1 MMKMLKKHYEKFI
14 FIFLLLIFLLL
25 LGVQALSSDEQQQVT
40 IPPVK
45 NDYAK
50 INFDDDKY
58 HAEKHFRNIS
68 GDVSLKSVDKKD
80 EKKKGAYSEIDL
92 LAPPKLARCP
102 HFEQEH
108 LIPISDFPA
117 DEKEVRKKKCSACNS
132 PFDYVPP
139 EIYELS
145 SAAQSLKDSDND
157 GIPDDEEKKAG
168 LNPQNPND
176 VNEDADK
183 DGFSNLE
190 EYRLGTMMNNP
201 KSRPSY
207 ATKLFVKEIH
217 ETPIGIKVTR
227 FTNDKDEKNP
237 EKWMVQLSSVTVI
250 KRTNSKGKVREN
262 SKLTTPR
269 TRIGR
274 EIKKVGTDGHTYI
287 VERIIPKF
295 GDKDGNRVNISTV
308 VLKRVDTGELY
319 TAAPGQDFI
328 DPKKDVVFECQLPA
342 GLIQSPNKEGKGIFV
357 KIGTE
362 FKIGNNETGIDV
374 FTTVSAERNLEAK
387 NSEDRMKAKVMQK
400 VSGGSVYFD
409 VKTLSEYGNNMASDR
424 ENDNGN
430 VNGGTQDQGSIGQF

>member
-1 MMKMLKKHYEKFI
+1 MLKMMKKHYEKFI

-25 LGVQALSSDEQQQVT
+25 LGVQALSENMQQQDVF
-40 IPPVK
+40 PPPRK
-45 NDYAK
+45 DYAK
-50 INFDDDKY
+50 IDFTDDKY
-58 HAEKHFRNIS
+58 DAEKHFRNIS
-68 GDVSLKSVDKKD
+68 GNVSPKLAAKKD
-80 EKKKGAYSEIDL
+80 EKKKEMYSEIDL

-102 HFEQEH
+102 VAEQEH
-108 LIPISDFPA
+108 LIPVTDFPA
-117 DEKEVRKKKCSACNS
+117 DEKEIGKKKCSACNA
-132 PFDYVPP
+132 PLNYVPP
-139 EIYELS
+139 EVYELS
-145 SAAQSLKDSDND
+145 STAQSLKDTDND

-176 VNEDADK
+176 ADADLDK
-183 DGFSNLE
+183 DGFSNKE
-190 EYRLGTMMNNP
+190 EYRLGTMMNNA

-217 ETPIGIKVTR
+217 ETPIGIKITR
-227 FTNDKDEKNP
+227 FINDNDEKNP
-237 EKWMVQLSSVTVI
+237 EKWTVQLASVTVI
-250 KRTNSKGKVREN
+250 RRKTSRGKVTETRN
-262 SKLTTPR
+262 QR
-269 TRIGR
+269 TFKVRKGR
-274 EIKKVGTDGHTYI
+274 EVKKAGTDGHTYV
-287 VERIIPKF
+287 VEQIIPKF

-319 TAAPGQDFI
+319 TATPGQDFI
-328 DPKKDVVFECQLPA
+328 DPKKDIVFECQLPA
-342 GLIQSPNKEGKGIFV
+342 DLIQSPNKEAKGIFV

-362 FKIGNNETGIDV
+362 FKIGNNETGVDV

-430 VNGGTQDQGSIGQF
+430 VNGGTQNQGSIGRF

>member
-1 MMKMLKKHYEKFI
+1 
-14 FIFLLLIFLLL
+14 
-25 LGVQALSSDEQQQVT
+25 
-40 IPPVK
+40 
-45 NDYAK
+45 
-50 INFDDDKY
+50 
-58 HAEKHFRNIS
+58 
-68 GDVSLKSVDKKD
+68 
-80 EKKKGAYSEIDL
+80 
-92 LAPPKLARCP
+92 
-102 HFEQEH
+102 
-108 LIPISDFPA
+108 
-117 DEKEVRKKKCSACNS
+117 
-132 PFDYVPP
+132 
-139 EIYELS
+139 
-145 SAAQSLKDSDND
+145 
-157 GIPDDEEKKAG
+157 
-168 LNPQNPND
+168 
-176 VNEDADK
+176 
-183 DGFSNLE
+183 
-190 EYRLGTMMNNP
+190 MMNNP

-430 VNGGTQDQGSIGQF
+430 VNGGTQDQGSIAYSTF